1 MCEKLH
7 HPFIRQAGWSCL
19 FYATYHDEVNL
30 VQFLLERGADP
41 ERKDKRGM
49 KAIDWGEHMGF
60 GEICALFT
68 RFESQL
74 S

>member
-1 MCEKLH
+1 
-7 HPFIRQAGWSCL
+7 
-19 FYATYHDEVNL
+19 VNV
-30 VQFLLERGADP
+30 VQFLLARGADP

-60 GEICALFT
+60 GEICALFA

-74 S
+74 A